1 VQSKC
6 NELFDTETTDIL
18 YVNLQAM
25 FGGTIT
31 GVVESLLSRCIHEND
46 PQARTLLAKCFGEVG
61 AISEHR
67 LGQPKPVLD
76 STLGDGSFRTMKPP
90 WRSRPARFELQL
102 VTTHLVKALKTA
114 STAADQNKVAFTIQ
128 ELLAVLDRT
137 ASVASSHPKKG
148 KKGKSVGND
157 DMSPMRSKIKH
168 NMSSWLTG
176 KLTEANVLEIV
187 EPFWST
193 EFHEVS

>member
-1 VQSKC
+1 V
-6 NELFDTETTDIL
+6 
-18 YVNLQAM
+18 YA
-25 FGGTIT
+25 GTIT

-67 LGQPKPVLD
+67 LGQPKPALD
-76 STLGDGSFRTMKPP
+76 STQGDGSFRSMKPP

-102 VTTHLVKALKTA
+102 VTMHLVKALKTA
-114 STAADQNKVAFTIQ
+114 STATDQNKVAFTIQ

-137 ASVASSHPKKG
+137 ASEASSHPKKG
-148 KKGKSVGND
+148 KNGKTVEKD
-157 DMSPMRSKIKH
+157 DKSLLNTRVKLS
-168 NMSSWLTG
+168 MSSWLTG

-193 EFHEVS
+193 EFHEVSRSSG